1 MKVLLRPEAEE
12 DVGAAAAW
20 YARADRR
27 LARDFV
33 TEVKRTI
40 SRIRQRPLQFP
51 EVAQN
56 VRRAILHRFPY
67 AVYFVLHESYAAV
80 VAILH
85 TKRRSAV
92 WEKRVPQE
100 EEG

>member
-1 MKVLLRPEAEE
+1 MKVLLRQEAEE
-12 DVGAAAAW
+12 DVAAAVAW
-20 YARADRR
+20 YTRADRR

-33 TEVKRTI
+33 SEVRRTI

-51 EVAQN
+51 EAPKN

-67 AVYFVLHESYAAV
+67 AIYFVPRESFVAV

-85 TKRRSAV
+85 TKRRSAL
-92 WEKRVPQE
+92 WEQRVRRE
-100 EEG
+100 